1 MIRPG
6 NHARHPRSPFG
17 PTAPRRADP
26 ENSTPPSRPASGR
39 WQFGLPALLGTMLLL
54 CLPFALWG
62 AILRANPNE
71 ELALTLLCIALP
83 LGVLILA
90 ALSVSVGRLI
100 AKLRRRKSAN
110 LGEEE

>member
-1 MIRPG
+1 
-6 NHARHPRSPFG
+6 
-17 PTAPRRADP
+17 
-26 ENSTPPSRPASGR
+26 
-39 WQFGLPALLGTMLLL
+39 MLLL

-90 ALSVSVGRLI
+90 AVSVSLGRLVR
-100 AKLRRRKSAN
+100 KFRRPKPAD
-110 LGEEE
+110 LTEEE

>member
-6 NHARHPRSPFG
+6 KHARLPRSSLDR
-17 PTAPRRADP
+17 TAPPPDST
-26 ENSTPPSRPASGR
+26 EGTPPAHPPSGR

-54 CLPFALWG
+54 CLPFAVWG

-83 LGVLILA
+83 LGVLFVA
-90 ALSVSVGRLI
+90 SVSVSVARW
-100 AKLRRRKSAN
+100 ARKPRPPKTADSA
-110 LGEEE
+110 EDE